1 MLWQGN
7 AVGALEVVTSALQLQ
22 SHNSSTTDDD
32 VTGAST
38 NASNLKDLLGKLR
51 LKCLA
56 AIIVE
61 DHNADNSAD
70 TTQVRSRV
78 TALLPAKSLKVLNSI
93 LSRNQSKVRVNVPV
107 YDAPTKSAV
116 LKTNSTK
123 SSSCIEG
130 DILQAATGISKVQIN
145 SSKGL
150 KSDGSKKSSSLLPLP
165 PKSDHHRAPPAVV
178 AATTTTTSTSKEK
191 SKSKPSAAVTAAFAR
206 LKQLSVEYQKVK
218 NRNNGAIVDPVL
230 QAEQLKILESS
241 TEVNTLHII
250 VLA

>member
-61 DHNADNSAD
+61 DHNADNSAVS
-70 TTQVRSRV
+70 TQARSRV

-178 AATTTTTSTSKEK
+178 AATTTTSTSKEK